1 MQKVIL
7 PELARIKEAALK
19 KGSFSSAVNA
29 ETNRGKAAGLYVER
43 KIIKTGK
50 LDDMSVE
57 ELEARIKKIEEDY
70 SQIINVTPDPKKI
83 EGDK

>member
-1 MQKVIL
+1 
-7 PELARIKEAALK
+7 
-19 KGSFSSAVNA
+19 
-29 ETNRGKAAGLYVER
+29 
-43 KIIKTGK
+43 
-50 LDDMSVE
+50 MSVE